1 MSAKRIEKSL
11 CILVSFCMILSTVY
25 SGTACAKNGA
35 KSDTELAAEEFA
47 TRCDQAGLPLN
58 VSQEVLVNAF
68 KQDPK
73 LLGKCG
79 DALSVIDIVNKTR
92 KGEYKE
98 AAIAAATMGGT
109 KYLASIAPAFAAKL
123 SLATTAVQVYT
134 TGVSLAYTK
143 RWVPKLEDNIYKLY
157 KNTRND
163 GLLPEDGLADV
174 QDMAGRQRGF
184 WTVFTEAKKRVEETA
199 REDGIELTPE
209 EINSRA
215 LEVMRDALETRY
227 QKELFLEAQK
237 AANDAGI
244 SSDLENMVKGLEN
257 EAVNLT
263 YSSQGSQP
271 QPPQAPQPEPQ
282 DPTPEVP
289 VEPGNSPDDLADDV
303 ESSED
308 TINSLPDISS
318 DRETDVRNFIAGNVQ
333 SYLNMQDM
341 IRKATNPGGLG
352 GAIPSEDGG
361 GESVR
366 VPNLVEFRQMEAQKE
381 IQRQQAAAAISAM
394 AGIAAAGVSIYQ
406 AAQARRSA
414 AASSGGSGS
423 SGCGGKNKQQEI
435 EAGTALWWLQH

>member
-1 MSAKRIEKSL
+1 MSAKRIKKTL
-11 CILVSFCMILSTVY
+11 CILVSFCMILSNVY
-25 SGTACAKNGA
+25 SGMSYAKTSA
-35 KSDTELAAEEFA
+35 KSDAGLAAEEFA
-47 TRCDQAGLPLN
+47 ARCEQAGLPVS
-58 VSQEVLVNAF
+58 VSQEVLTYAF

-92 KGEYKE
+92 NGEYKE
-98 AAIAAATMGGT
+98 ATIAAATMGGT
-109 KYLASIAPAFAAKL
+109 KYLASVAPAFAAKL

-143 RWVPKLEDNIYKLY
+143 HWVPKLEDNIYKLY

-174 QDMAGRQRGF
+174 QDLAGRQRGF
-184 WTVFTEAKKRVEETA
+184 WTVFTEAKKRVEEA
-199 REDGIELTPE
+199 AKEEGIELTPE
-209 EINSRA
+209 EIDSRT

-227 QKELFLEAQK
+227 QKELFEEAKK
-237 AANDAGI
+237 AANSADI
-244 SSDLENMVKGLEN
+244 LSNLENVVRGLEN
-257 EAVNLT
+257 EAVNIA
-263 YSSQGSQP
+263 YPPSGSQPQPQP
-271 QPPQAPQPEPQ
+271 QPPQAPQPEPP
-282 DPTPEVP
+282 DTTPEVP
-289 VEPGNSPDDLADDV
+289 VEPGSSPDDLAGEI

-308 TINSLPDISS
+308 TINSLPDLSS

-333 SYLNMQDM
+333 SYLNMQEM
-341 IRKATNPGGLG
+341 IRQATYPGGVG

-414 AASSGGSGS
+414 AASSGGSGNC
-423 SGCGGKNKQQEI
+423 GCGGKN
-435 EAGTALWWLQH
+435 